1 MGNILGLFKGLF
13 GKKEMRILMVGLD
26 AAGKTTILYK
36 LKLGEIV
43 TTIPTIGFNVE
54 TVEYKN
60 ISFTVWDVGGQ
71 DKIRPLWRH
80 YFQNTQ
86 GLIFVVDSNDRERI
100 GEAKEELSRM
110 LNEDELR
117 DALLLVFANK
127 QDLPNAMNAA
137 EITDKLGLH
146 NLRQRDWYIQATCA
160 TSGDGLYEGLDWLT
174 GQLKKSSKR
183 LLFRPDQLNMGGFM
197 SLFKGLFGKK
207 EMRILMVGLDAAG
220 KTTILYKLKLG
231 EIVTTIPTIGFNVET
246 VEYKNISFT
255 VWDVGGQDKIRPL
268 WRHYFQ
274 NTQGLIFV
282 VDSNDRERAT
292 EAKEELARMLNEDEL
307 RDACLLVFAN
317 KQDLPNAMN
326 AAEVTDKLGLHSL
339 RQRNWY
345 IQATC
350 ATSGDGLYEG
360 LDWLTNELKNIKN

>member
-1 MGNILGLFKGLF
+1 MLCHRNESHAVQQEACQSLATGSNPPYQGPGQNEIATAPTWAPLSSEAAAVIMGNIFGNLLKSLI

-86 GLIFVVDSNDRERI
+86 GLIFVVDSNDRERVN
-100 GEAKEELSRM
+100 EAREELMRM
-110 LNEDELR
+110 LAEDELR
-117 DALLLVFANK
+117 DAVLLVFANK

-146 NLRQRDWYIQATCA
+146 
-160 TSGDGLYEGLDWLT
+160 
-174 GQLKKSSKR
+174 
-183 LLFRPDQLNMGGFM
+183 
-197 SLFKGLFGKK
+197 
-207 EMRILMVGLDAAG
+207 
-220 KTTILYKLKLG
+220 
-231 EIVTTIPTIGFNVET
+231 
-246 VEYKNISFT
+246 
-255 VWDVGGQDKIRPL
+255 
-268 WRHYFQ
+268 
-274 NTQGLIFV
+274 
-282 VDSNDRERAT
+282 
-292 EAKEELARMLNEDEL
+292 
-307 RDACLLVFAN
+307 
-317 KQDLPNAMN
+317 
-326 AAEVTDKLGLHSL
+326 SL
-339 RQRNWY
+339 RHRNWY

-360 LDWLTNELKNIKN
+360 LDWLANQLKNKK